1 MHVGIEVYCIYKLG
15 TNMHC
20 ILVLMLCV
28 LTLILFGTFFLLTF
42 SKTLMSKQGTVS
54 KTMFSVNLAN
64 HRELL

>member
-1 MHVGIEVYCIYKLG
+1 
-15 TNMHC
+15 MHC